1 MVRPAPHNL
10 TCMGR
15 LPDLAN
21 ARQRLGLALEVLRH
35 DRWVLG
41 DLSDGRLDPIASSDL
56 SRQLMQSRPLKPLAR
71 RALFEQRPLV
81 VNSVLDEA
89 ASGKSYDW
97 ELDWPALM
105 YVPVAELGCRPI
117 GLLVLGCR
125 RDHWYSEDD
134 INYAGALG
142 ATLTPLVA
150 KIAASLRRLNDSERE
165 VAQLLS
171 HGLSSTEIAKL
182 IKAEECRTHTLVE
195 DVTRKLDPHPSRPE
209 GHDEPPLQ
217 GGSTRGLQMTW

>member
-1 MVRPAPHNL
+1 
-10 TCMGR
+10 MGR

-41 DLSDGRLDPIASSDL
+41 GLSNGRLNPIASSDS
-56 SRQLMQSRPLKPLAR
+56 SRQLMQSGPLKPLAR
-71 RALFEQRPLV
+71 RALFEQRPVV
-81 VNSVLDEA
+81 VNSVLDDP
-89 ASGKSYDW
+89 ASEKGYDW

-105 YVPVAELGCRPI
+105 YVPVAELGCRPT

-142 ATLTPLVA
+142 ATLVPLVA
-150 KIAASLRRLNDSERE
+150 KIEASLRRLNDSERE

-171 HGLSSTEIAKL
+171 HGLSSAEIAKL
-182 IKAEECRTHTLVE
+182 IKAEECRVHILVE
-195 DVTRKLDPHPSRPE
+195 SVTRKLGPVPTSPKGE
-209 GHDEPPLQ
+209 VVPPPQQ
-217 GGSTRGLQMTW
+217 GRTGLRMTW

>member
-1 MVRPAPHNL
+1 
-10 TCMGR
+10 MGR
-15 LPDLAN
+15 LPDLAT

-35 DRWVLG
+35 DRWLLG
-41 DLSDGRLDPIASSDL
+41 DLSEGRLKPIATSDL
-56 SRQLMQSRPLKPLAR
+56 SRQLMQSRPLMPLAR

-81 VNSVLDEA
+81 VNSVLAEA
-89 ASGKSYDW
+89 ASATAYDW

-105 YVPVAELGCRPI
+105 YAPVAEQGSRPS

-142 ATLTPLVA
+142 ATLAPLVA
-150 KIAASLRRLNDSERE
+150 RMAGSLGRLNEAERE

-171 HGLSSTEIAKL
+171 HGLSSAEVAKL
-182 IKAEECRTHTLVE
+182 IKADERHTHTLVE
-195 DVTRKLDPHPSRPE
+195 SVTRKLDPRAPKQLAMTMRSRK
-209 GHDEPPLQ
+209 L
-217 GGSTRGLQMTW
+217 RALQMTW

>member
-1 MVRPAPHNL
+1 
-10 TCMGR
+10 MGR

-21 ARQRLGLALEVLRH
+21 ARQRLELALEVLRH

-41 DLSDGRLDPIASSDL
+41 GLSDGRLKPIATSEGSC
-56 SRQLMQSRPLKPLAR
+56 QLMQSRPLKPLAR

-81 VNSVLDEA
+81 VNSVLDETA
-89 ASGKSYDW
+89 GGTGYDW

-105 YVPVAELGCRPI
+105 YVPVADHGSRPV

-142 ATLTPLVA
+142 ATLAPLLGRMAVA
-150 KIAASLRRLNDSERE
+150 YRRSNEGERE
-165 VAQLLS
+165 VALLLS
-171 HGLSSTEIAKL
+171 HGLSM
-182 IKAEECRTHTLVE
+182 RG
-195 DVTRKLDPHPSRPE
+195 RKL
-209 GHDEPPLQ
+209 Q
-217 GGSTRGLQMTW
+217 GLRMTW